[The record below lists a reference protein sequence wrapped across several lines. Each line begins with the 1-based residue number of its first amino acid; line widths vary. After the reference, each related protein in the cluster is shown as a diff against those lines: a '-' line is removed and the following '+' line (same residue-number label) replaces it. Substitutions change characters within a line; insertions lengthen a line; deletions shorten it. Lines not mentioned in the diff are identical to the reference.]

1 MYDHI
6 RQYLKDRHSN
16 LKGPFIKIDVY
27 SINVTVLSLIY
38 LVCSRKHQLKKLLK
52 NKTNSIKIIRESLDV
67 KIIYEMQK

>member
-38 LVCSRKHQLKKLLK
+38 LVCSRKTPTKEAIEKQNKL
-52 NKTNSIKIIRESLDV
+52 N
-67 KIIYEMQK
+67 